1 MSEEMLRRKIDK
13 ILSYKTISEK
23 EKIDRLLFI
32 DADLYCNLGSDSLKS
47 EINHAKSLS
56 KYIYRTISKM
66 DSHLGKLLLRG
77 EES

>member
-47 EINHAKSLS
+47 EINYAKSLS
-56 KYIYRTISKM
+56 KYIYRTIAKM